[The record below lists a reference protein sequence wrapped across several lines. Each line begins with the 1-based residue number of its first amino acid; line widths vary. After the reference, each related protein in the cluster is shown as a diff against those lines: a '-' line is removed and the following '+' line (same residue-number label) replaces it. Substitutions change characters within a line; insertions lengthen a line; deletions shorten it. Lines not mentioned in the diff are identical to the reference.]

1 MTISSR
7 TPEGLPHR
15 CPVCGETSAVEPSYP
30 GGDAC
35 CPVCGQLLW
44 ELRDRLGQRGIDNRF
59 DIDAMLADLGV
70 DSLEL
75 VELAME
81 LEEIYDINVTED
93 EASQLQTVNDW
104 LRFIRRRQQET
115 DDA

>member
-35 CPVCGQLLW
+35 CPACGQLLW
-44 ELRDRLGQRGIDNRF
+44 ELRDRLGQRGINDFF
-59 DIDAMLADLGV
+59 DLDARLSDLGV
-70 DSLEL
+70 ESLDL
-75 VELAME
+75 VELVME
-81 LEEIYDINVTED
+81 IEETYDIDVTDD
-93 EASQLQTVNDW
+93 EAAQIQTVDDV
-104 LRFIRRRQQET
+104 LRLIRRRKKRS